1 MGFFDIF
8 RRVDINE
15 GVKSYK
21 AAEGA
26 VLIDVRT
33 LSEYAGGHIE
43 GSVNIKRIRRR
54 SYRRQRKHTFA
65 IDKRVEGASR
75 GQMRA
80 DLRILPERR
89 AQQASR
95 AYSEAKRLCFR
106 QRYRGHSGL

>member
-33 LSEYAGGHIE
+33 LSEYA
-43 GSVNIKRIRRR
+43 
-54 SYRRQRKHTFA
+54 
-65 IDKRVEGASR
+65 
-75 GQMRA
+75 
-80 DLRILPERR
+80 
-89 AQQASR
+89 
-95 AYSEAKRLCFR
+95 
-106 QRYRGHSGL
+106 

>member
-15 GVKSYK
+15 GVKGYK

-43 GSVNIKRIRRR
+43 GSVNIPLQSISGSK
-54 SYRRQRKHTFA
+54 A
-65 IDKRVEGASR
+65 
-75 GQMRA
+75 
-80 DLRILPERR
+80 LPEDRCAPIYVYCLSGAR
-89 AQQASR
+89 SRQAVHIL
-95 AYSEAKRLCFR
+95 KRNGYASVNDIGGIADYKGKVVR
-106 QRYRGHSGL
+106 